1 MPCLFQELE
10 MRIPVKLRRPGKTA
24 LAVLVAFIAGILLSG
39 FLLGQLLYTPM
50 IRRPSVY
57 QRLGK
62 SAEGA
67 PIPPSTPAPPTG
79 PQAEQLSILETANRM
94 VIYTAYLTLEVDSVD
109 AAIAQIMQTAS
120 AVGGYVAGM
129 DIYTRDSTKAGYIT
143 IKVPQKSFY
152 QVLDQL
158 KQLGEVKGETINT
171 EDVTE
176 QYIDLQ
182 ARLNNLQKQ
191 EQRLLEILEM
201 AETVDEV
208 LAVEKELERVR
219 GEIESLTGQLQYIE
233 RRVDYSTITINLV
246 ERTEEPWIHIPSV
259 DWSKPI
265 EAGLWDLSLVAQLI
279 ISASI
284 VLAPL
289 AAVGFAGYKVYRSS
303 RRRSGEAE

>member
-1 MPCLFQELE
+1 MK
-10 MRIPVKLRRPGKTA
+10 MRISVKLRRPGKTA
-24 LAVLVAFIAGILLSG
+24 LAVLVAFIAGMLLSG

-50 IRRPSVY
+50 MGRPSVY

-62 SAEGA
+62 SADEGA
-67 PIPPSTPAPPTG
+67 SIPPPTPAPPTG
-79 PQAEQLSILETANRM
+79 PQAEQPSILETANRM

-109 AAIAQIMQTAS
+109 DAIAQIMQTAS

-129 DIYTRDSTKAGYIT
+129 DVYTRDDAKAGYIT

-201 AETVDEV
+201 AETVDEI

-233 RRVDYSTITINLV
+233 RRVNYSTITINLV
-246 ERTEEPWIHIPSV
+246 EKTEEPWIHIPSV

-265 EAGLWDLSLVAQLI
+265 EAGIWGLSLIAQLI

-289 AAVGFAGYKVYRSS
+289 AAVGFAGYKVYQSS